1 MVRYVPR
8 FADGQKVKLA
18 WPLAIFRLNHIF
30 WPLDPSTGQW
40 ARYLDKVLAV
50 GMTLVFMLNNDAEL
64 RYLRF
69 QARNRNLDAFLS
81 GMPTYL
87 ILVEAQFRSLHI
99 LMHLEKL
106 QKFLEIFY
114 ANIYIDPRKEPEM
127 FRKVDGKML
136 INRMVSAMYG
146 AVISL
151 YLISPVFSII
161 NKSKDFLYSMIF
173 PFNSDPLYL
182 FVPLL
187 LSNVWVGVVIDSMMF
202 GETSLLCELIIHLNG
217 SYLLLKR
224 DLQLAIEKILVARD
238 RPQMAKQLKVL
249 IIKTLKKNVALNQF
263 GQQLEGQYTVRVFI
277 MFAFAAGLLCALSFK
292 AYTNPMAN
300 YIYAIWFGAKT
311 VELLSLGQIGSD
323 LAFTTDSL
331 SSMYYLTHWEQI
343 LQYST
348 NPSENLRLLKLINL
362 SIEMNSKPFYVTGLK
377 YFRVSL
383 QAVLKVSEKRVQS
396 QVHQLSAVLQILQ
409 ASFSYFTFLT
419 SMQRRQM
426 SN

>member
-8 FADGQKVKLA
+8 LPDGQKVNLA
-18 WPLAIFRLNHIF
+18 WPLAVFRLNHIF
-30 WPLDPSTGQW
+30 WPLDPSTGKW
-40 ARYLDKVLAV
+40 GRYLDNVLAV
-50 GMTLVFMLNNDAEL
+50 FGCLIFLQHNDAEL

-69 QARNRNLDAFLS
+69 EASNRNLDAFLT

-99 LMHLEKL
+99 LLHFESLRVFL
-106 QKFLEIFY
+106 QRFY
-114 ANIYIDPRKEPEM
+114 ADIYIDPRKEPGM
-127 FRKVDGKML
+127 FFSVDRQML
-136 INRMVSAMYG
+136 INRLVSAMYG
-146 AVISL
+146 AVITG

-161 NKSKDFLYSMIF
+161 NQSKDFLYSMIF
-173 PFNSDPLYL
+173 PFDTEPLPV

-187 LSNVWVGVVIDSMMF
+187 LSNVWVGIIIDSMMF
-202 GETSLLCELIIHLNG
+202 GETSLLCELIVHLNG

-224 DLQLAIEKILVARD
+224 DLESEVQRILSKRQRPHMAR
-238 RPQMAKQLKVL
+238 QLKDL
-249 IIKTLKKNVALNQF
+249 IVQTLRKNVALNQF
-263 GQQLEGQYTVRVFI
+263 GEKLEQQYTVRVFI

-311 VELLSLGQIGSD
+311 VELLSLGQIGSN
-323 LAFTTDSL
+323 LAHTANSL
-331 SSMYYLTHWEQI
+331 SSMYYLTHWEQV
-343 LQYST
+343 LEHST
-348 NPSENLRLLKLINL
+348 DPQENLRLLKLINL
-362 SIEMNSKPFYVTGLK
+362 AIAMNSKPYYVTGLK

-383 QAVLKVSEKRVQS
+383 QAGLK
-396 QVHQLSAVLQILQ
+396 ILQ

-426 SN
+426 NN

>member
-383 QAVLKVSEKRVQS
+383 QAVLK
-396 QVHQLSAVLQILQ
+396 ILQ

>member
-8 FADGQKVKLA
+8 LPDGQKVKLA
-18 WPLAIFRLNHIF
+18 WPLAVFRLNHIF
-30 WPLDPSTGQW
+30 WPLDPSTGKW
-40 ARYLDKVLAV
+40 GRYLDKVMALL
-50 GMTLVFMLNNDAEL
+50 GCLIFLQHNDAEL

-69 QARNRNLDAFLS
+69 EASNRNMDAFLT

-99 LMHLEKL
+99 LLHFESLRVFL
-106 QKFLEIFY
+106 QRFY
-114 ANIYIDPRKEPEM
+114 ADIYIDPRKEPLM
-127 FRKVDGKML
+127 FRLVDGQML
-136 INRMVSAMYG
+136 LNRLVSAMYG
-146 AVISL
+146 AVITG

-161 NKSKDFLYSMIF
+161 NQSKDFLYSMIF
-173 PFNSDPLYL
+173 PFDTEPLHV

-187 LSNVWVGVVIDSMMF
+187 LSNVWVGIIIDSMMF
-202 GETSLLCELIIHLNG
+202 GETSLLCELIVHLNG

-224 DLQLAIEKILVARD
+224 DLESEAQRILSKRHRPHMARE
-238 RPQMAKQLKVL
+238 LKVL
-249 IIKTLKKNVALNQF
+249 IIQTLRKNVALNQF
-263 GQQLEGQYTVRVFI
+263 GEKLEQQYTVRVFI

-311 VELLSLGQIGSD
+311 VELLSLGQIGSN
-323 LAFTTDSL
+323 LAYTTDSL
-331 SSMYYLTHWEQI
+331 SSMYYLTHWEEI
-343 LQYST
+343 LEHST
-348 NPSENLRLLKLINL
+348 DPQENLRLLKIINL
-362 SIEMNSKPFYVTGLK
+362 AIEMNSKPYFVTGLK

-383 QAVLKVSEKRVQS
+383 QAGLK
-396 QVHQLSAVLQILQ
+396 ILQ

>member
-18 WPLAIFRLNHIF
+18 WPLAVFRLNHIF
-30 WPLDPSTGQW
+30 WPLDPSTGKW
-40 ARYLDKVLAV
+40 ARYLDKVMAV
-50 GMTLVFMLNNDAEL
+50 MGCLIFMQHNDAES
-64 RYLRF
+64 RYLRYE
-69 QARNRNLDAFLS
+69 AANRNLDAFLT

-99 LMHLEKL
+99 LLHIEKL
-106 QKFLEIFY
+106 QKFLQKFY

-127 FRKVDGKML
+127 FKKVDGQML
-136 INRMVSAMYG
+136 LNRCVSAMYG
-146 AVISL
+146 AVISG
-151 YLISPVFSII
+151 YLIAPVFSII
-161 NKSKDFLYSMIF
+161 NQSKDFLYSMVF
-173 PFNSDPLYL
+173 PFDSDPLYL

-187 LSNVWVGVVIDSMMF
+187 LSNVWVGIIIDSMMF
-202 GETSLLCELIIHLNG
+202 GETSLLCELIVHLNG
-217 SYLLLKR
+217 NYLLLKR
-224 DLQLAIEKILVARD
+224 DLELAIEKIVAARD
-238 RPQMAKQLKVL
+238 RPYMASQLKQL
-249 IIKTLKKNVALNQF
+249 IIKTLRKNVALNQF
-263 GQQLEGQYTVRVFI
+263 GQKMEAQYTVRVFI

-311 VELLSLGQIGSD
+311 VEILSLGQLGSN

-348 NPSENLRLLKLINL
+348 DPQENLRLLKLVNL
-362 SIEMNSKPFYVTGLK
+362 AIEMNSKPFYVTGLN

-383 QAVLKVSEKRVQS
+383 QAGLK
-396 QVHQLSAVLQILQ
+396 ILQ

>member
-8 FADGQKVKLA
+8 LPDGQKVNLA
-18 WPLAIFRLNHIF
+18 WPLAVFRLNHIF
-30 WPLDPSTGQW
+30 WPLDPSTGKW
-40 ARYLDKVLAV
+40 GRYLDNVLAV
-50 GMTLVFMLNNDAEL
+50 FGCLIFLQHNDAEL

-69 QARNRNLDAFLS
+69 EASNRNLDAFLT

-99 LMHLEKL
+99 LLHFESLRVFL
-106 QKFLEIFY
+106 QRFY
-114 ANIYIDPRKEPEM
+114 ADIYIDPRKEPEM
-127 FRKVDGKML
+127 FFSVDRQML
-136 INRMVSAMYG
+136 INRLVSAMYG
-146 AVISL
+146 AVITG

-161 NKSKDFLYSMIF
+161 NQSKDFLYSMVF
-173 PFNSDPLYL
+173 PFDTEPLPV

-187 LSNVWVGVVIDSMMF
+187 LSNVWVGIIIDSMMF
-202 GETSLLCELIIHLNG
+202 GETSLLCELIVHLNG

-224 DLQLAIEKILVARD
+224 DLESEVQRILSKRQRPHMAR
-238 RPQMAKQLKVL
+238 QLKDQIVQ
-249 IIKTLKKNVALNQF
+249 TLRKNVALNQF
-263 GQQLEGQYTVRVFI
+263 GEKLEQQYTVRVFI

-311 VELLSLGQIGSD
+311 GELLSLGQIGSN
-323 LAFTTDSL
+323 LAHTTDSL
-331 SSMYYLTHWEQI
+331 SSMYYLTHWEQV
-343 LQYST
+343 LEHST
-348 NPSENLRLLKLINL
+348 DPQENLRLLKLINL
-362 SIEMNSKPFYVTGLK
+362 AIAMNSKPYYVTGLK

-383 QAVLKVSEKRVQS
+383 QAGLK
-396 QVHQLSAVLQILQ
+396 ILQ

-426 SN
+426 NN

>member
-18 WPLAIFRLNHIF
+18 WPLAVFRLNHIF
-30 WPLDPSTGQW
+30 WPLDPSTGKW
-40 ARYLDKVLAV
+40 GRYLDKVLAV
-50 GMTLVFMLNNDAEL
+50 AMSLVFMQHNDAEL

-69 QARNRNLDAFLS
+69 EASNRNLDAFLT

-99 LMHLEKL
+99 LLHFEKL

-127 FRKVDGKML
+127 FRKVDGKMI
-136 INRMVSAMYG
+136 INRLVSAMYG

-151 YLISPVFSII
+151 YLIAPVFSII
-161 NKSKDFLYSMIF
+161 NQSKDFLYSMIF
-173 PFNSDPLYL
+173 PFDSDPLYI

-187 LSNVWVGVVIDSMMF
+187 LTNVWVGIVIDTMMF
-202 GETSLLCELIIHLNG
+202 GETNLLCELIVHLNG
-217 SYLLLKR
+217 SYMLLKR

-238 RPQMAKQLKVL
+238 RPHMAKQLKVL
-249 IIKTLKKNVALNQF
+249 ITKTLRKNVALNQF
-263 GQQLEGQYTVRVFI
+263 GQQLEAQYTVRVFI

-331 SSMYYLTHWEQI
+331 STMYYLTHWEQI

-348 NPSENLRLLKLINL
+348 SPSENLRLLKLINL
-362 SIEMNSKPFYVTGLK
+362 AIEMNSKPFYVTGLK

-383 QAVLKVSEKRVQS
+383 QAGLK
-396 QVHQLSAVLQILQ
+396 ILQ

>member
-8 FADGQKVKLA
+8 LADGQKVKLA
-18 WPLAIFRLNHIF
+18 WPLALFRLNHIF
-30 WPLDPSTGQW
+30 WPLDPSTGRW
-40 ARYLDKVLAV
+40 ARHLDRIMAVLGCLIFV
-50 GMTLVFMLNNDAEL
+50 QHNDAEL

-69 QARNRNLDAFLS
+69 EAANLNLDSFLT

-99 LMHLEKL
+99 LLNFESL
-106 QKFLEIFY
+106 QKFLERFY
-114 ANIYIDPRKEPEM
+114 RTIYIDPRKEPEM
-127 FRKVDGKML
+127 FRRVDGQML
-136 INRMVSAMYG
+136 VNRLVSAMYS
-146 AVISL
+146 AVITG
-151 YLISPVFSII
+151 YLISPIFSII

-173 PFNSDPLYL
+173 PFDTEPMHI

-187 LSNVWVGVVIDSMMF
+187 LSNVWVGLIIDTMMF
-202 GETSLLCELIIHLNG
+202 GETSLLCELIVHLNG
-217 SYLLLKR
+217 KYLLLKR
-224 DLQLAIEKILVARD
+224 DLELDIAKILAD
-238 RPQMAKQLKVL
+238 RKGPLMAKQLKKL
-249 IIKTLKKNVALNQF
+249 IIQTLRKNVALNQF
-263 GQQLEGQYTVRVFI
+263 GQELEAQYTVRVFI

-311 VELLSLGQIGSD
+311 VELLSLGQIGSN
-323 LAFTTDSL
+323 LAYTTDAL
-331 SSMYYLTHWEQI
+331 SSMYYHTNWE
-343 LQYST
+343 LVLEHST
-348 NPSENLRLLKLINL
+348 NPQENLKLLKLINL
-362 SIEMNSKPFYVTGLK
+362 AIEMNSKPFYVTGLK

-383 QAVLKVSEKRVQS
+383 QAGLK
-396 QVHQLSAVLQILQ
+396 ILQ

>member
-40 ARYLDKVLAV
+40 ARYLDK
-50 GMTLVFMLNNDAEL
+50 
-64 RYLRF
+64 
-69 QARNRNLDAFLS
+69 
-81 GMPTYL
+81 
-87 ILVEAQFRSLHI
+87 
-99 LMHLEKL
+99 
-106 QKFLEIFY
+106 
-114 ANIYIDPRKEPEM
+114 
-127 FRKVDGKML
+127 
-136 INRMVSAMYG
+136 
-146 AVISL
+146 
-151 YLISPVFSII
+151 
-161 NKSKDFLYSMIF
+161 
-173 PFNSDPLYL
+173 
-182 FVPLL
+182 
-187 LSNVWVGVVIDSMMF
+187 
-202 GETSLLCELIIHLNG
+202 
-217 SYLLLKR
+217 
-224 DLQLAIEKILVARD
+224 
-238 RPQMAKQLKVL
+238 
-249 IIKTLKKNVALNQF
+249 
-263 GQQLEGQYTVRVFI
+263 
-277 MFAFAAGLLCALSFK
+277 
-292 AYTNPMAN
+292 NPMAN

>member
-1 MVRYVPR
+1 MGRYVPR

-18 WPLAIFRLNHIF
+18 WPLAVFRLNHIF
-30 WPLDPSTGQW
+30 WPLDPSTGKW
-40 ARYLDKVLAV
+40 ARYLDKVMAV
-50 GMTLVFMLNNDAEL
+50 LGCLIFMQHNEAEL
-64 RYLRF
+64 RYLRYE
-69 QARNRNLDAFLS
+69 ARNRNLDAFLT

-99 LMHLEKL
+99 LLHFEKL
-106 QKFLEIFY
+106 QKFLQIFY
-114 ANIYIDPRKEPEM
+114 AKIYIDPRKEPEM
-127 FRKVDGKML
+127 FRKVDGQML
-136 INRMVSAMYG
+136 INRLVSAMYG

-151 YLISPVFSII
+151 YLIAPVFSII
-161 NKSKDFLYSMIF
+161 NQSKDFLYSMIF
-173 PFNSDPLYL
+173 PFDSDPLYI

-187 LSNVWVGVVIDSMMF
+187 LSNVWVGIIIDSMMF
-202 GETSLLCELIIHLNG
+202 GETSLLCELIVHLNG
-217 SYLLLKR
+217 SYLLLRR
-224 DLQLAIEKILVARD
+224 DMELAIEKILAARE
-238 RPQMAKQLKVL
+238 RPYMAKQLEKL
-249 IIKTLKKNVALNQF
+249 IIKTLRKNVALNHF
-263 GQQLEGQYTVRVFI
+263 GQELEAQYTVRVFI

-311 VELLSLGQIGSD
+311 VELLSLGQLGSN

-331 SSMYYLTHWEQI
+331 SSMYYLTQWEQI

-348 NPSENLRLLKLINL
+348 SPRDNLRLLKLINL
-362 SIEMNSKPFYVTGLK
+362 AIEMNSKPFYVTGLK

-383 QAVLKVSEKRVQS
+383 QAGLK
-396 QVHQLSAVLQILQ
+396 ILQ

>member
-8 FADGQKVKLA
+8 LADGQKVKLA
-18 WPLAIFRLNHIF
+18 WPLALFRLNHIF
-30 WPLDPSTGQW
+30 WPLDPSTGKW
-40 ARYLDKVLAV
+40 ARYLDKFLAV
-50 GMTLVFMLNNDAEL
+50 LGCLIFMQHNDAEL
-64 RYLRF
+64 RYLRIE
-69 QARNRNLDAFLS
+69 ARNRNLDDFLT

-99 LMHLEKL
+99 LLHFEELR
-106 QKFLEIFY
+106 KFLQIFY
-114 ANIYIDPRKEPEM
+114 ANIYIDPRREPEM
-127 FRKVDGKML
+127 FKKVDGQMI
-136 INRMVSAMYG
+136 INRLVSAMYG
-146 AVISL
+146 AVISG
-151 YLISPVFSII
+151 YLIAPVFSII
-161 NKSKDFLYSMIF
+161 NQSKDFLYSMIF
-173 PFNSDPLYL
+173 PFDSDPLHI

-187 LSNVWVGVVIDSMMF
+187 LSNVWVGIIIDSMMF
-202 GETSLLCELIIHLNG
+202 GETSLLCELIVHLNG

-224 DLQLAIEKILVARD
+224 DLEMAIQKILVARD
-238 RPQMAKQLKVL
+238 RPQMAKQVKEQ
-249 IIKTLKKNVALNQF
+249 IIITIRKNVALNQF
-263 GQQLEGQYTVRVFI
+263 GQQLEAQYTVRVFI

-311 VELLSLGQIGSD
+311 VELLSLGQLGSN

-331 SSMYYLTHWEQI
+331 SSMYYLTHWEEI
-343 LQYST
+343 LQHST
-348 NPSENLRLLKLINL
+348 NPRENLRLLKLINL
-362 SIEMNSKPFYVTGLK
+362 AIAMNSKPFYVTGLK

-383 QAVLKVSEKRVQS
+383 QAGLK
-396 QVHQLSAVLQILQ
+396 ILQ